1 MFHMRKRGI
10 LLGLFMVLALIAA
23 ACGGSSDSGDSDG
36 GTDSSDETR
45 TVRVGG
51 DASVIAPEV
60 RSLDPALVV
69 NSTTQGS
76 DYISAIYDSL
86 YTVDPETNEIQPRIA
101 TDFTSEDG
109 LTWTL
114 TLKDGVTFSD
124 GSPFDA
130 EAVRFNW
137 DRSITNPRAASYF
150 QAVAISTVTV
160 TSPTTLEVVLKAENR
175 QFFQV
180 VPASALT
187 WIASPASVQAAGAD
201 FGNAANVIGAGPF
214 VVTERT
220 PNAQTVMARNESYWQ
235 EGLPKLDSIT
245 FKPVADQ
252 QQAVDSVITG
262 GSQAYLWT
270 PKYLAEQ
277 AVDQGFGNN
286 HWAEN
291 QGGTSLL
298 MNQNKPPFDNPKAR
312 EAVTLALDIQAM
324 IDTVFQGGV
333 DKMDSMFRE
342 GSAFYDAE
350 YTFPQTDPEEA
361 QRLFDEIATETGG
374 PLSFNMTVSTNTV
387 NTDLM
392 KALQTQLAAYEN
404 VETELKI
411 VDGPNYGV
419 SLFSGDFNL
428 ALYAV
433 ASPDPV
439 PQFTQFSDAFP
450 LAISHLGSPKAD
462 QAIIDGQTATD
473 EAGRKAAYDSL
484 QQVLVEEFPQLWMY
498 RNDLDAIYQSD
509 MGGLVA
515 YGMGSWLLENF
526 GFMG

>member
-23 ACGGSSDSGDSDG
+23 ACGGSDSGDSDG
-36 GTDSSDETR
+36 DTDSTVETR

-69 NSTTQGS
+69 NSTTQGA
-76 DYISAIYDSL
+76 DYLNAIYDSM
-86 YTVDPETNEIQPRIA
+86 YTVDPQTNEIQPRIA

-109 LTWTL
+109 ITWTL
-114 TLKDGVTFSD
+114 TLKEGVTFSD
-124 GSPFDA
+124 GTAFDA
-130 EAVRFNW
+130 EAVKFNW
-137 DRSITNPRAASYF
+137 DRSIANPRAASYF
-150 QAVAISTVTV
+150 QAVAIASMTA
-160 TSPTTLEVVLKAENR
+160 TSPTTLEVVLKEENR

-187 WIASPASVQAAGAD
+187 WIASPASITAAGAD
-201 FGNAANVIGAGPF
+201 FGNGANVIGAGPF

-220 PNAQTVMARNESYWQ
+220 PNSQTVMTRNETYWQ

-245 FKPVADQ
+245 FKPIADQ
-252 QQAVDSVITG
+252 QQAVDSVTTG

-277 AVDQGFGNN
+277 AVDQGFGNL

-298 MNQNKPPFDNPKAR
+298 LNQNKPPFDNVKAR
-312 EAVTLALDIQAM
+312 EAVTRALDIQAM
-324 IDTVFQGGV
+324 IDTVFQGGN

-342 GSAFYDAE
+342 GSAFYDAQ
-350 YTFPQTDPEEA
+350 YTFPQYDPDEA
-361 QRLFDEIATETGG
+361 PRLFDELAAETGG
-374 PLSFNMTVSTNTV
+374 PLSFDMTVSTNTV

-392 KALQTQLAAYEN
+392 KALQTQLTVYEN
-404 VETELKI
+404 VETELVI

-484 QQVLVEEFPQLWMY
+484 QQVLVDEYPQIWMY

-509 MGGLVA
+509 MGGLVG
-515 YGMGSWLLENF
+515 YGMGTWLLDGF
-526 GFMG
+526 GYLE